1 MYSIKKRLLQLSL
14 ILSIFPFFTG
24 NSSNKNNEKTE
35 DKKIL
40 ISYEIMDSTDE
51 LKTFFT
57 EDVTF
62 DDIRESLNNN
72 LNIDDKYKNYTN
84 EFINLVEINF
94 PNIDLTILNE
104 NIKLFK
110 VKEITEEKMKEKQNR
125 DAYYDTRKRIIYMQ
139 DSYKN
144 EDVKKYC
151 YFHELW
157 HMFNSLNL
165 EIEGVIYYK
174 SPTMFGYDA
183 TAFDEG
189 MTTLLTEKIYT
200 SSVTSYTRQ
209 YDQIK
214 ILYNIY
220 GEELIEIYLNSGVEG
235 IEMFLGKQIG
245 YTYSSNLIKYM
256 NEELN
261 NKDTNPI
268 PTFEILMEL
277 YFEHKKS
284 DITDYEI
291 MYEMLENLSY
301 DSKIKK
307 EILTIFYEN
316 IEPIS
321 IPDETFITFDCK
333 NYYEANK
340 LYFIECN
347 ENVYLINDEI
357 LIEYLYNG
365 FIGNIYDEKKYIG
378 LYQVKNKK
386 SFIDYLKYHSE
397 IFTYDELNNIIY
409 VDGDL
414 VKGDS
419 YVKSK
424 QR

>member
-1 MYSIKKRLLQLSL
+1 MNNIKKRLLQLTL
-14 ILSIFPFFTG
+14 ILSIFPFFTNG
-24 NSSNKNNEKTE
+24 NSSKNQEKKESEKT
-35 DKKIL
+35 L
-40 ISYEIMDSTDE
+40 ISYEILDSQDE
-51 LKTFFT
+51 VDVYFD
-57 EDVTF
+57 EDVTY
-62 DDIRESLNNN
+62 DILKNSLSSN
-72 LNIDDKYKNYTN
+72 LNLEDEYREYTK
-84 EFINLVEINF
+84 EFIDLVEIYF
-94 PNIDLTILNE
+94 PNADLSIFNE

-110 VKEITEEKMKEKQNR
+110 VKKITKEEMQKDSDR
-125 DAYYDTRKRIIYMQ
+125 DAYYEIQTQTIYMH
-139 DSYKN
+139 DEYKN
-144 EDVKKYC
+144 ESVKKYC

-157 HMFNSLNL
+157 HMFNSLHIKIDN
-165 EIEGVIYYK
+165 VIYHK
-174 SPTMFGYDA
+174 TPTMFGYDA
-183 TAFDEG
+183 IAFDEG
-189 MTTLLTEKIYT
+189 MTTLLTEKIYK

-220 GEELIEIYLNSGVEG
+220 GEELIKIYLDSGVEG
-235 IEMFLGKQIG
+235 IEIFLGKQIG
-245 YTYSSNLIKYM
+245 YTDSANLIIYM

-261 NKDTNPI
+261 NKDANPI
-268 PTFEILMEL
+268 PTFEILMKL

-409 VDGDL
+409 VDSDL

-424 QR
+424 